1 MSGLEYEDDGK
12 KLSMQLLRLKQ
23 GLDVR
28 GQIAMASGFEAKAI
42 KIGLDA
48 SLGHSLDLRTK
59 SYITRLIKSYT
70 CTWKAPCRF
79 VHWYSL

>member
-48 SLGHSLDLRTK
+48 SLGHSLGLRT
-59 SYITRLIKSYT
+59 TLL
-70 CTWKAPCRF
+70 
-79 VHWYSL
+79 V